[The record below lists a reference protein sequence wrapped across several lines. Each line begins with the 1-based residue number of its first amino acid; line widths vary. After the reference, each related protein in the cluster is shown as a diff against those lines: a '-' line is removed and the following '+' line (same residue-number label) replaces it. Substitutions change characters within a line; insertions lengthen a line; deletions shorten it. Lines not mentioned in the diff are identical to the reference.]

1 MAEVLPEK
9 LNSENKV
16 YQVRIESV
24 VNGWL
29 VDYYFFLAV
38 EFFKNEQYEDF
49 CAIIDILDCK
59 YNPLPS
65 TDDIAM
71 KFRVLQF
78 ISRINE
84 GENLGVSFEMDVPST
99 PLESALM
106 LLEKISQEF
115 SIPQQE
121 YEKVSTS
128 LKDMVSISL
137 ELNSFIVLPFKDNFS
152 LNEVG
157 CFCFYII
164 NICTCSAFTFL
175 HTSTKAIKT
184 VVSNYILF
192 NE

>member
-115 SIPQQE
+115 SIPQQDDLWMVE
-121 YEKVSTS
+121 PHSTVES
-128 LKDMVSISL
+128 SPT
-137 ELNSFIVLPFKDNFS
+137 F
-152 LNEVG
+152 
-157 CFCFYII
+157 
-164 NICTCSAFTFL
+164 SAFVFL
-175 HTSTKAIKT
+175 VPAPSSGQPPPLQQNHQITTLASFHFLSHVKQCW
-184 VVSNYILF
+184 V
-192 NE
+192 